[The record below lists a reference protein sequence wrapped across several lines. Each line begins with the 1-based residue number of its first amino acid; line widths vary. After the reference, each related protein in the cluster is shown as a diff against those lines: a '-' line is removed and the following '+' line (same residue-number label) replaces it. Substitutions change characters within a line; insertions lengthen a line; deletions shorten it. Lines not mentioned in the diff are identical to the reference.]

1 MQGSYAIYMDD
12 LIFYKGVLGSM
23 IANRRAVYV
32 PKEIENACLF
42 DPDFFLSQETDEY
55 LNLMEINLEDN

>member
-1 MQGSYAIYMDD
+1 MAGSYAIYMDD

-42 DPDFFLSQETDEY
+42 DPDFFLSQETDE
-55 LNLMEINLEDN
+55 

>member
-1 MQGSYAIYMDD
+1 MLGSYAMYMDD
-12 LIFYKGVLGSM
+12 LIFFKGSLSSL

-42 DPDFFLSQETDEY
+42 DPDFFLSQETD
-55 LNLMEINLEDN
+55 D